1 MTTNRYVRRFFALAG
16 ALSLLVAIALP
27 AGAAPP
33 EVPDHLR
40 AYSII
45 PPGQDGF
52 VSLATVVGPHFSD
65 QLDMYAALSD
75 DDDVIEAELEDYF
88 HPQQFGP
95 LEIER
100 EYSPTEGVT
109 VYRDGLGIPHIYA
122 DTDAAAAYALG
133 YVTAEDRLWHM
144 DLLRHAGQG
153 RLSEILGTDFLETD
167 KSLRRDGY
175 TTAELQRMFDT
186 LDERFGA
193 EGELLQTAISSYAD
207 GVNARI
213 AEVNAPGNIA
223 AMPREYLRAGDIVD
237 WQPIDTMGVVILQLR
252 QFGETAGAELRNA
265 ALYQGLTKRLG
276 RQRGAKL
283 FRDLMLVNDT
293 TAYPSI
299 PASEG
304 AFPSQRYGKVD
315 PAAVAIPDNAARL
328 FARRTAED
336 VRVQKALASLQ
347 LGMPASNFLAVAPSR
362 SETGNSLQIGGPQV
376 GYSVPQ
382 FFIEIDVHSPTFDF
396 RGPALPGA
404 SVAVPLGRGIDYAW
418 SLTTGASDAVDTRVE
433 LLCSRSGAVTKASN
447 SYMHK
452 GRCRPMQSR
461 TETIVVQGDEA
472 VQYRI
477 HRTLHGPV
485 VERATVKGRPVAI
498 VRERFFWKDEITTVP
513 AIVRINS
520 NTMDS
525 VAEFTDAVSEFT
537 MSFNAI
543 YADDEHIAYYHLGK
557 YPVRARGVDPML
569 PSWGTG
575 RWEWR
580 GRVPFASHPQ
590 VVDPEQG
597 WLVNWN
603 NKPSTGW
610 QNGDATAWGPTHRVT
625 LLSKR
630 MEGLLGD
637 TGKASLSDIVDVM
650 REAATADGRADAL
663 APYLRDLASGR
674 PGWDVVND
682 WITAGAHRH
691 DRNRDE
697 LQDAGAAVAI
707 FDTWYTNLVH
717 AVFDDEIGPYYSL
730 LPAPISDDPS
740 TNNGSSFYA
749 DLSNNLWKTFAA
761 EDAGSKS
768 YCDDRST
775 RATES
780 CAAVARSSLAAT
792 LDLLTTEQ
800 GADMSAWTWPADY
813 IEFSVNGAAGVDPI
827 PWQNRGTYNHV
838 IEVTGSR
845 P

>member
-1 MTTNRYVRRFFALAG
+1 MTPNRYVRSFLALAAG
-16 ALSLLVAIALP
+16 LALVVAIALP

-52 VSLATVVGPHFSD
+52 VSLASILGPHFSD
-65 QLDMYAALSD
+65 QLDMYAALAD
-75 DDDVIEAELEDYF
+75 DDDVTEAELDDYF
-88 HPQQFGP
+88 HTQRFGP
-95 LEIER
+95 ATIER
-100 EYSPTEGVT
+100 EYSPTTGAT
-109 VYRDGLGIPHIYA
+109 VYRDALGIPHIYA
-122 DTDAAAAYALG
+122 DTDAGAAFALG

-144 DLLRHAGQG
+144 DLLRHAGHG
-153 RLSEILGTDFLETD
+153 RLSEVLGTGYVETD

-175 TTAELQRMFDT
+175 STAELQEMFDS

-193 EGELLQTAISSYAD
+193 DGELLQTAISSYAD

-213 AEVNAPGNIA
+213 TQVRSDIA
-223 AMPREYLRAGDIVD
+223 LMPREYLRAGELVD
-237 WQPIDTMGVVILQLR
+237 WQPVDTMGVIVLQLR

-265 ALYQGLTKRLG
+265 ALYQGLVKRLG
-276 RQRGAKL
+276 KARGTKL
-283 FRDLMLVNDT
+283 FRDLMLVNDG

-328 FARRTAED
+328 FARRKAED
-336 VRVQKALASLQ
+336 KRVQKALSSLQ
-347 LGMPASNFLAVAPSR
+347 LQMPASNFLAVAPSR
-362 SETGNSLQIGGPQV
+362 SETGNALQIGGPQV

-382 FFIEIDVHSPTFDF
+382 FFMEIDVHSPTFDF

-404 SVAVPLGRGIDYAW
+404 SLAVPLGRGIDYAW

-433 LLCSRSGAVTKASN
+433 LLCSRSGAVAKSSN
-447 SYMHK
+447 YYMHK
-452 GRCRPMQSR
+452 GRCRAMESR
-461 TETIVVQGDEA
+461 TETIDVQGG
-472 VQYRI
+472 QPIRYRI
-477 HRTLHGPV
+477 HRTIHGPV

-513 AIVRINS
+513 AILRINS
-520 NTMDS
+520 NEMDS

-543 YADDEHIAYYHLGK
+543 YTDDEHIAYYHLGK
-557 YPVRARGVDPML
+557 YPLRARGVDPML

-580 GRVPFASHPQ
+580 GRVPFSSHPQ
-590 VVDPEQG
+590 VVDPDQG
-597 WLVNWN
+597 WIVNWN

-610 QNGDATAWGPTHRVT
+610 QNGDATSWGPTHRVE
-625 LLSKR
+625 LLSQR
-630 MEGLLGD
+630 MEALLGD

-663 APYLRDLASGR
+663 APYLRDMVAGE

-682 WITAGAHRH
+682 WITAGAHRR
-691 DRNRDE
+691 DRDRDQT
-697 LQDAGAAVAI
+697 QDAGAAVAI

-730 LPAPISDDPS
+730 LPSPISDDPS
-740 TNNGSSFYA
+740 VNNGSSFYA

-761 EDAGSKS
+761 EDTGAPS
-768 YCDDRST
+768 YCDKRST
-775 RATES
+775 QAKES
-780 CAAVARSSLAAT
+780 CAAVARSSLEAA
-792 LDLLTTEQ
+792 LASLTTSQ

-813 IEFSVNGAAGVDPI
+813 IEFSENGAAGVDPI